1 MNNKLKQGFVVSMVV
16 ATSLFTQIN
25 DAIAKTLNNEE
36 YNKAEKLANITDNTA
51 SAMIININTPDSAQ
65 IKAFFME

>member
-1 MNNKLKQGFVVSMVV
+1 MVV

-25 DAIAKTLNNEE
+25 DAIAKTLNNKE